1 MNFFQKICLV
11 LISIN
16 LLGSKYPEIQS
27 NTCNC
32 QPEKVKI
39 DFNNCSLSEFDIIRE
54 AGAGGGGSASI
65 INSGFSGCG
74 VSVTRPVILIS
85 KNANFSFGTYT
96 IKARAVTRIANQ
108 YLTIFGNV
116 DLSAALAVGVQ
127 PKNTDD
133 EGWDV
138 YVNGKQ
144 LGGGR
149 RPVPVVFPNW
159 YEIKV
164 RVTPDSISFWLDNNL
179 MFETGNNRVNKF
191 PKCGK
196 IILPAFSTS
205 EYDELT
211 YEPFYDTA
219 MFKITEI
226 SQTICQNSTFE
237 GYSNSGIYTDFFSSD
252 SICDSIRILNLTV
265 GNEYINNLQYSICQG
280 ESFLGYN
287 QSGIFTD
294 TFQIA
299 QGCDSIRI
307 LNLNVNP
314 TFQNNLNQN
323 ICQGESFLGY
333 NQSGIF
339 RDTFQ
344 SALGCDSIQI
354 LNLTVNPT
362 FQNNLNQNIC
372 QGESFLGYNQSGIF
386 RDTFQTL
393 QGCDSIRILNLTVNP
408 TFQNN
413 LNQNI
418 CQGESFLGYNQS
430 GIFTD
435 TFQTAQGCDSI
446 RVLNL
451 TVNPT
456 FQNNLNQNI
465 CQGES
470 FLGYNQSGIFRDT
483 FQTLQ
488 GCDSIRIL
496 VLKVDSNQIK
506 PNFLGEDLTIC
517 DRDDYVLTSPVD
529 GTIWSNGIISKS
541 IRLRNDALVV
551 AKIIDANGCEISDS
565 IQIKFAKKFYLPN
578 SFSPNGDG
586 INDCYFPVLGDQ
598 FQPSDFEI
606 KIYDRWGSIVF
617 FSKDFKNCWD
627 GKIKGENSNSGT
639 FLSEIKYLDENCGQV
654 NVVQNLFLVR

>member
-11 LISIN
+11 LISISF
-16 LLGSKYPEIQS
+16 LGSEYPEIQS

-32 QPEKVKI
+32 QPEKVNI
-39 DFNNCSLSEFDIIRE
+39 DFNNCNYSDFDIIRE
-54 AGAGGGGSASI
+54 AGAGGGGSARI
-65 INSGFSGCG
+65 INTGFSGCG
-74 VSVTRPVILIS
+74 VSVTRPVLLIS

-96 IKARAVTRIANQ
+96 IKARAATGIANQ
-108 YLTIFGNV
+108 GLTIFGND

-133 EGWDV
+133 EGWGV
-138 YVNGKQ
+138 YVNGTQ

-149 RPVPVVFPNW
+149 KPVPVVFPNW
-159 YEIKV
+159 FEIKV
-164 RVTPDSISFWLDNNL
+164 RVTPDSISYWLDNNL
-179 MFETGNNRVNKF
+179 MFETGNNRVNNF

-196 IILPAFSTS
+196 IILPAYSTS
-205 EYDELT
+205 EYDEFT

-226 SQTICQNSTFE
+226 SQSICQNSTFE
-237 GYSNSGIYTDFFSSD
+237 GYSNTGIYTDFFSND

-265 GNEYINNLQYSICQG
+265 GNQYFNNLQYSICQG

-294 TFQIA
+294 TFQTI
-299 QGCDSIRI
+299 
-307 LNLNVNP
+307 
-314 TFQNNLNQN
+314 
-323 ICQGESFLGY
+323 
-333 NQSGIF
+333 
-339 RDTFQ
+339 
-344 SALGCDSIQI
+344 
-354 LNLTVNPT
+354 
-362 FQNNLNQNIC
+362 
-372 QGESFLGYNQSGIF
+372 
-386 RDTFQTL
+386 

-430 GIFTD
+430 GIFRD
-435 TFQTAQGCDSI
+435 TFQTIQGCDSI

-483 FQTLQ
+483 FQTIQ

-627 GKIKGENSNSGT
+627 GKIKGEISNSGT

-654 NVVQNLFLVR
+654 NVVQNLILVR

>member
-294 TFQIA
+294 TFQ
-299 QGCDSIRI
+299 
-307 LNLNVNP
+307 
-314 TFQNNLNQN
+314 
-323 ICQGESFLGY
+323 
-333 NQSGIF
+333 
-339 RDTFQ
+339 
-344 SALGCDSIQI
+344 
-354 LNLTVNPT
+354 
-362 FQNNLNQNIC
+362 
-372 QGESFLGYNQSGIF
+372 
-386 RDTFQTL
+386 
-393 QGCDSIRILNLTVNP
+393 
-408 TFQNN
+408 
-413 LNQNI
+413 
-418 CQGESFLGYNQS
+418 
-430 GIFTD
+430 
-435 TFQTAQGCDSI
+435 TAQGCDSI